1 MNASAKGLINIE
13 KERYMYMYCIIV
25 YIKDPFF
32 ETSQF
37 FFFVH
42 NKGRRYEN
50 TLIF

>member
-13 KERYMYMYCIIV
+13 KARYMYMYCIIV

-37 FFFVH
+37 FFFLFTT
-42 NKGRRYEN
+42 KEEGMK
-50 TLIF
+50 TL